1 MGGLASCD
9 HLICQGAVH
18 GVPRAP
24 GPGQTREAES
34 SVHTL
39 GGAHSP
45 WPACPAHA
53 ALSTASQHEA
63 GLPVTASL
71 KGSKYF
77 PAASSQLP
85 GF

>member
-1 MGGLASCD
+1 MTN
-9 HLICQGAVH
+9 LICQGAVR
-18 GVPRAP
+18 GVPRAS

-34 SVHTL
+34 SVPTL

-77 PAASSQLP
+77 LAASSQLL

>member
-1 MGGLASCD
+1 MTD
-9 HLICQGAVH
+9 LISQGEMP

-24 GPGQTREAES
+24 GPGQTREAET
-34 SVHTL
+34 SVPTL

-45 WPACPAHA
+45 WPACPALT
-53 ALSTASQHEA
+53 ALSRASQCEA
-63 GLPVTASL
+63 GLPVTAPP

-77 PAASSQLP
+77 LAVSSWLP